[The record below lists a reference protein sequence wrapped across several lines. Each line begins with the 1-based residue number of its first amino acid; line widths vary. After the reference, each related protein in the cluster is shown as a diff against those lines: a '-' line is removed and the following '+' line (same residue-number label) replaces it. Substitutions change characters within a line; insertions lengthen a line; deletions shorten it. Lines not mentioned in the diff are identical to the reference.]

1 VQGINYVLD
10 RMEAVGTPG
19 SARTFSTE
27 GFAGSE
33 FLQMQTDAAPD
44 VVFGVNGDEY
54 GFGFDD
60 AFMKQVS
67 NTNLDF
73 WQTSEC

>member
-1 VQGINYVLD
+1 
-10 RMEAVGTPG
+10 MGTV
-19 SARTFSTE
+19 
-27 GFAGSE
+27 
-33 FLQMQTDAAPD
+33 PD
-44 VVFGVNGDEY
+44 VVFGTHGDEY

-73 WQTSEC
+73 WETPEY